1 MAASCTDNF
10 MENIVCDVGGFGVCF
25 RLVPMLSFWILSDV
39 FCLGKNRYTG
49 KFSWRGPKVT
59 GLCKPAKCDGK
70 RLNGKPGEKCRC
82 ADGYAGEP
90 SFNFRPLNIS
100 HVRSVQSF
108 LHHGEFSDETCT
120 PAECTIPNSIGQ
132 GLECRCA
139 DKFWGEIKWKG
150 TLVSGKCVP
159 AGCNFEHS
167 NKKPGPDCACAF
179 GYEEISPIVQ
189 TVNGL
194 PYELFGVCH
203 PIPCVGDSSNH
214 QDGPGCRCAD
224 GYRGTIQHVTKVN
237 FDVTKR
243 SSAVD
248 PARTVFKADCWVPAK
263 CDVENTIGDGRECRC
278 KDGYQGS
285 VTWKGTSAFGAC
297 KPAHCSID
305 NSNRKPGP
313 QCSCLDGYHGSILT
327 DVGSHSSAS
336 LLDII

>member
-1 MAASCTDNF
+1 MLEDL
-10 MENIVCDVGGFGVCF
+10 G
-25 RLVPMLSFWILSDV
+25 LVPMLSFWILSDV

-49 KFSWRGPKVT
+49 KFSWHGPKVT
-59 GLCKPAKCDGK
+59 GQCKPAKCDGK

-100 HVRSVQSF
+100 RVRSRTSF

-120 PAECTIPNSIGQ
+120 PAECTIPNSIGK
-132 GLECRCA
+132 GPDCRCV
-139 DKFWGEIKWKG
+139 DKFVGEITWKG
-150 TLVSGKCVP
+150 ALVSGKCVP
-159 AGCNFEHS
+159 APCKFLHS
-167 NKKPGPDCACAF
+167 NNKPGPECACAF

-189 TVNGL
+189 PVRT
-194 PYELFGVCH
+194 PWELVGICQ
-203 PIPCVGDSSNH
+203 PIPCVGDFSNH

-224 GYRGTIQHVTKVN
+224 GYNGTVQRVTKVKH
-237 FDVTKR
+237 DVTKR
-243 SSAVD
+243 SSA
-248 PARTVFKADCWVPAK
+248 AFTVFKAYCMIPAK
-263 CDVENTIGDGRECRC
+263 CDVENTIGDGPECRC

-285 VTWKGTSAFGAC
+285 VTWMGSHAVGVC
-297 KPAHCSID
+297 KPARCSIE

-336 LLDII
+336 LFDIKGCNYNGKCIRRWCPLHNY